1 MIVDFRDI
9 RRTDA
14 ADYSTRV
21 SANFRQRRAS
31 YNNLHNCRD
40 KARAAHCMR
49 YCTTTL
55 ASAGLVVQP
64 AAAVCT
70 AMVSEAPAA

>member
-1 MIVDFRDI
+1 VIVDFRDI

-21 SANFRQRRAS
+21 SANFRRPRAG
-31 YNNLHNCRD
+31 YNNLLNCRD
-40 KARAAHCMR
+40 KACAAYCMR
-49 YCTTTL
+49 YCTMTL